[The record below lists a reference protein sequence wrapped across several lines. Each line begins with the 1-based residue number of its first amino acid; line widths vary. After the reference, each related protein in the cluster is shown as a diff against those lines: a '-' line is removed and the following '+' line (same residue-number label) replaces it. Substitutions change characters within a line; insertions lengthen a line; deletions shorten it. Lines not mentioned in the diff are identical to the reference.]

1 MKKFLP
7 LLFLASSVDTFAQVN
22 FSMPPEAN
30 SFYNNAMQKIKP
42 GIKNMIIRNAY
53 NLKGRQVNT
62 DSLFTQLEKETVLKN
77 GSKENVQAVTVLIMI
92 QVSKNADADLKNL
105 VINMPKNKEPNET
118 AENAQ
123 SKVASILANKSEIAE
138 SVSIAMKR
146 ILNSQETL
154 LDNLK

>member
-1 MKKFLP
+1 
-7 LLFLASSVDTFAQVN
+7 
-22 FSMPPEAN
+22 
-30 SFYNNAMQKIKP
+30 
-42 GIKNMIIRNAY
+42 MIIRNAY

-77 GSKENVQAVTVLIMI
+77 GSKENVQVVTVLIMI

>member
-7 LLFLASSVDTFAQVN
+7 LLFLASSFDASAQVN

-42 GIKNMIIRNAY
+42 VIKNIIIRNAQ

-62 DSLFTQLEKETVLKN
+62 DSLFTQLQKETVLKN
-77 GSKENVQAVTVLIMI
+77 SSKENLQAVTLLIMI

-105 VINMPKNKEPNET
+105 VINMPKSSMPNET

-146 ILNSQETL
+146 ILPTQEAL
-154 LDNLK
+154 LDKLK

>member
-7 LLFLASSVDTFAQVN
+7 LLFLASSFDTSAQVN

-42 GIKNMIIRNAY
+42 AIKNIILRNAY
-53 NLKGRQVNT
+53 NLKGRRVNT
-62 DSLFTQLEKETVLKN
+62 DSLFTQLQKETVLKN
-77 GSKENVQAVTVLIMI
+77 SSKENLQAVTVLIMI

-105 VINMPKNKEPNET
+105 VINMPKNKVANET
-118 AENAQ
+118 GENTQ

-146 ILNSQETL
+146 ISPTQEAF